1 MKPRLRIR
9 LVITV
14 AIAMLIAAVFYLAD
28 VPLGPAAL
36 LAVVAITFAAVEG
49 IALLIPRWRP
59 PKAGTP

>member
-1 MKPRLRIR
+1 
-9 LVITV
+9 
-14 AIAMLIAAVFYLAD
+14 VFYLAD